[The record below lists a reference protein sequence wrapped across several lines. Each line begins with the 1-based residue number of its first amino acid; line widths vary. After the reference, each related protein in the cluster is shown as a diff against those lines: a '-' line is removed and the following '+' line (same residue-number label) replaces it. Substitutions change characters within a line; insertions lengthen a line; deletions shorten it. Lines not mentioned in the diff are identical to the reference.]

1 MLQRLRIISIDKKFL
16 IGIAVGILISALS
29 TIIFNTRTLSDAD
42 IEKRAMELGM
52 KYPSEMKVVE

>member
-1 MLQRLRIISIDKKFL
+1 MLQRIRIISIDKKFL

-42 IEKRAMELGM
+42 IEKRAMALGM